1 MNRYVLTAEAQQ
13 DLQLIRDYLLKEAG
27 VRVTRY
33 VLNSIVAAF
42 QALARTPGQG
52 HRREDLTVR
61 DELRFWT
68 VFSYLVVYRID
79 KRPLVIIA
87 ILHGKRNVEN
97 FLEAR

>member
-1 MNRYVLTAEAQQ
+1 MSRYVLTAEAQQ

-33 VLNSIVAAF
+33 VLNSIVATF
-42 QALARTPGQG
+42 QTLARTPGQG
-52 HRREDLTVR
+52 HQREDLTVR

-68 VFSYLVVYRID
+68 IFSYLVVYRID
-79 KRPLVIIA
+79 KRPLIIIA
-87 ILHGKRNVEN
+87 ILHGKRNVEK